1 VQSGGESGNQSQPE
15 APKRM
20 AEREIQTKQRR
31 LGEFLD
37 RHGLDGV
44 LLQQRANFAWITG
57 GRDNHIAN
65 NTEAGVAAV
74 LATPTE
80 RICLANTIEAPRMER
95 EELAKGGIQVVS
107 FPWYDRKRSAA
118 KVAEVIGGRK
128 VAADMDPLG
137 MNLAPL
143 PRGFVELRWALT
155 DEEVARYREGG
166 RRASRA
172 MEDACRSIEFRDS
185 EYEIAGVLDYHLHN
199 AGLTP
204 LVTLVASDE
213 RIERFR
219 HPIPTSKTVERYVML
234 VTCAAYGGLIS
245 CLTRFVSFGPMSKE
259 LEAKLQA
266 IANIDAAINLSTRPD
281 RMLGDLFRV
290 LQKAYADNGH
300 AEQWKLHHQGGPTGY
315 ANREAVA
322 TPDSTIVTR
331 DRQAFAWNP
340 STTGIKSED
349 TVLCTD
355 DGVEVLTA
363 HSAEWPTVT
372 GTFEGKELARADVLV
387 R

>member
-1 VQSGGESGNQSQPE
+1 
-15 APKRM
+15 M

-31 LGEFLD
+31 LADFLE

-44 LLQQRANFAWITG
+44 LLQQRPNFAWITG

-65 NTEAGVAAV
+65 NTEAGVAAI

-80 RICLANTIEAPRMER
+80 RVCLANNIEAPRMEK
-95 EELAKGGIQVVS
+95 EELARSGVQVVS
-107 FPWYDRKRSAA
+107 FPWYDRKRAAA

-137 MNLAPL
+137 MNLPPL
-143 PRGFVELRWALT
+143 PPGFLELRWSLT
-155 DEEVARYREGG
+155 DEEIARYREGG
-166 RRASRA
+166 RRAAAA
-172 MEDACRSIEFRDS
+172 MESACRSIQFRDT
-185 EYEIAGVLDYHLHN
+185 EYDIAGTLDYHLHQS
-199 AGLTP
+199 GMTP

-219 HPIPTSKTVERYVML
+219 HPIPTSRSVESYVML

-245 CLTRFVSFGPMSKE
+245 CLTRFVSFGPMSKD
-259 LEAKLQA
+259 LEDRLRA
-266 IANIDAAINLSTRPD
+266 IANIDAAINLSTRPG
-281 RMLGDLFRV
+281 RTLGDLFGV

-300 AEQWKLHHQGGPTGY
+300 ADQWKLHHQGGPTGY

-322 TPDSTIVTR
+322 TPDSTIVAK
-331 DRQAFAWNP
+331 DGQAFAWNP
-340 STTGIKSED
+340 SITGIKGED
-349 TVLCTD
+349 TVLCTG

-363 HSAEWPTVT
+363 HSADWPTVT
-372 GTFEGKELARADVLV
+372 GRFEGKELPRADVLV

>member
-1 VQSGGESGNQSQPE
+1 
-15 APKRM
+15 M

-31 LGEFLD
+31 LAEFLD
-37 RHGLDGV
+37 RHRLDGV

-65 NTEAGVAAV
+65 NTEAGVTAV
-74 LATPTE
+74 LATATE
-80 RICLANTIEAPRMER
+80 RVCLANNIEAPRMER
-95 EELAKGGIQVVS
+95 EELPKNGVPVVS
-107 FPWYDRKRSAA
+107 FPWYDRKRAAA

-137 MNLAPL
+137 MALPPL
-143 PRGFVELRWALT
+143 PNDFVELRWELT

-172 MEDACRSIEFRDS
+172 MEDACRSIEFGAS
-185 EYEIAGVLDYHLHN
+185 EYEIAGTLDYHLYKS
-199 AGLTP
+199 GCTP
-204 LVTLVASDE
+204 LVTLVASDD

-219 HPIPTSKTVERYVML
+219 HPIPTARTVERYVML

-245 CLTRFVSFGPMSKE
+245 CLTRFVSFGPFSNE
-259 LEAKLQA
+259 LEDKLQA
-266 IANIDAAINLSTRPD
+266 IANIDAAINLSTRPG

-300 AEQWKLHHQGGPTGY
+300 DDQWKLHHQGGPTGY

-322 TPDSTIVTR
+322 TPESTIIVR
-331 DRQAFAWNP
+331 DAQAFAWNP
-340 STTGIKSED
+340 SITGIKGED
-349 TVLCTD
+349 TALCTEK
-355 DGVEVLTA
+355 GVEVLTT
-363 HSAEWPTVT
+363 HSAEWPSVT
-372 GTFEGKELARADVLV
+372 GRFEGRELPRADVLV